1 MTREFFELL
10 DLWRRQALLAGGFAA
25 LAPSAG
31 FVMATRLTDM
41 ATTAARPTPDSLR
54 EAHRMV
60 SEKLSAAAE
69 GGVAASR
76 ALTALAGAAGPVAAA
91 HVMIDAGEAAL
102 KPAARALRANERRFS
117 RR

>member
-1 MTREFFELL
+1 MTGEFFELL

-31 FVMATRLTDM
+31 FVMATRLTRM
-41 ATTAARPTPDSLR
+41 ATAAGSPSVASLR
-54 EAHRMV
+54 EAERMV
-60 SEKLSAAAE
+60 SEKLSAAVE

-76 ALTALAGAAGPVAAA
+76 ALTGLAAAAGPVAAG

-102 KPAARALRANERRFS
+102 RPAARALRANERRLS